1 MKSLSMSGSLRE
13 NVGKR
18 DAKEQRAKGLVPC
31 VLYGGEQQL
40 QFVVEEQHFRKLLYT
55 PEVLFVELTVG
66 NKVCNAIVQDTQFHP
81 ITDKLLH
88 VDFLEVKENKP
99 IIIELPIRISGTSP
113 GVLRGGKL
121 SKKVRKLRISGL
133 LKDIPEFI
141 NVDISNLEI
150 GESIRISNI
159 NIDKIKFLEPQ
170 GKIVVTVLTTRNVEA
185 ATTNNG

>member
-1 MKSLSMSGSLRE
+1 
-13 NVGKR
+13 
-18 DAKEQRAKGLVPC
+18 
-31 VLYGGEQQL
+31 
-40 QFVVEEQHFRKLLYT
+40 
-55 PEVLFVELTVG
+55 
-66 NKVCNAIVQDTQFHP
+66 
-81 ITDKLLH
+81 
-88 VDFLEVKENKP
+88 LEVKENKP